1 MNERPVTQRMIS
13 RAQRIPELQRRAQ
26 AMIDYFTTAKLP
38 NELQLDKAS
47 RIVNMDTFVTN
58 QICIM
63 QGHWDNPFLTVFVNA
78 YKRLEAAK
86 NKLDELT

>member
-1 MNERPVTQRMIS
+1 MHKT
-13 RAQRIPELQRRAQ
+13 RAQRIPELQQKAQ
-26 AMIDYFTTAKLP
+26 EMIDYFQSVKLP
-38 NELQLDKAS
+38 KELQLDKAS

-63 QGHWDNPFLTVFVNA
+63 QGHWDNPFLIVFVNA

-86 NKLDELT
+86 NKLNELT

>member
-1 MNERPVTQRMIS
+1 MIS
-13 RAQRIPELQRRAQ
+13 RAQRIPELQQKAQ
-26 AMIDYFTTAKLP
+26 AMIDYFTTATLP

-47 RIVNMDTFVTN
+47 RIVNMHNFVTN

-63 QGHWDNPFLTVFVNA
+63 QGHWDNPFLIVFVNA

-86 NKLDELT
+86 NKLDELK